1 MSTDPRN
8 NLPSSGELPKEA
20 QRQLEKL
27 IEGGLGG
34 LSLREILAMAFKALN
49 EAERRQFLTSSEQD
63 KANGFYERALQ
74 LGSIPLELEVP
85 RTRSGQFRPS
95 LLPAPYQRSYP
106 EETQSLLLALL
117 ASSRSINAA
126 KTALRKLGLS
136 ASEQELETVA
146 REFIQEL
153 ELRNTRPLDTDLFA
167 LFIDAKYVELR
178 DGDPGRYGGKGV
190 LKAVAHVNGEIAK
203 AVTGHALGGLD
214 AGVDDHQSHGL
225 GHPDILRRG
234 DDQPPADE
242 SEIFTTHNHLAQPE

>member
-1 MSTDPRN
+1 M
-8 NLPSSGELPKEA
+8 A
-20 QRQLEKL
+20 
-27 IEGGLGG
+27 G

-136 ASEQELETVA
+136 ASEQELETVPGEHRA
-146 REFIQEL
+146 DREV
-153 ELRNTRPLDTDLFA
+153 R
-167 LFIDAKYVELR
+167 IDVST
-178 DGDPGRYGGKGV
+178 GHTV
-190 LKAVAHVNGEIAK
+190 LKTAMVRRG
-203 AVTGHALGGLD
+203 T
-214 AGVDDHQSHGL
+214 DDRPNRSTTIL
-225 GHPDILRRG
+225 ISPRDVLRRPG
-234 DDQPPADE
+234 KPVEATIGIYCGAKNKMKIGHGRQQPRKITIRCLGKE
-242 SEIFTTHNHLAQPE
+242 S